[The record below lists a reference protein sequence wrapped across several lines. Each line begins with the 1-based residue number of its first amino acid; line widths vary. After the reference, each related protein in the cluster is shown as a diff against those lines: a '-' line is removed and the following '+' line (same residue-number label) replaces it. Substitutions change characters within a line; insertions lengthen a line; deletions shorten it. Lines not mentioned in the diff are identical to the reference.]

1 MKIYIAGKIAGDRR
15 YRAKFREA
23 AKTLEAAGHVVL
35 NPATLPDGLTDGDYM
50 RRAGNAGGVG
60 PGRVPPGL
68 PGEPGRH
75 GGMGLVPA
83 DRERVRPVFGN
94 DRRENKVKD
103 FAEAYKAAHAK
114 AREYTG
120 AKRAGWAEPGKRTR
134 ENHAILIPRQ
144 EAVDTANNLAT
155 AIYAKE
161 VYITWAMNLRG
172 FMVQLATGEHDAVTC
187 RECGGIFRAG
197 WMNGK
202 CPYCE
207 AKQAATSYVDGMREA
222 AGK

>member
-1 MKIYIAGKIAGDRR
+1 M
-15 YRAKFREA
+15 
-23 AKTLEAAGHVVL
+23 
-35 NPATLPDGLTDGDYM
+35 
-50 RRAGNAGGVG
+50 
-60 PGRVPPGL
+60 
-68 PGEPGRH
+68 
-75 GGMGLVPA
+75 
-83 DRERVRPVFGN
+83 
-94 DRRENKVKD
+94 KD

-144 EAVDTANNLAT
+144 EAVDTENNLAT

-207 AKQAATSYVDGMREA
+207 AKQAATRYVDGMREA

>member
-1 MKIYIAGKIAGDRR
+1 M
-15 YRAKFREA
+15 
-23 AKTLEAAGHVVL
+23 
-35 NPATLPDGLTDGDYM
+35 
-50 RRAGNAGGVG
+50 
-60 PGRVPPGL
+60 
-68 PGEPGRH
+68 
-75 GGMGLVPA
+75 
-83 DRERVRPVFGN
+83 
-94 DRRENKVKD
+94 KD

-134 ENHAILIPRQ
+134 ENHAILIPRK

-187 RECGGIFRAG
+187 RECGGIFHAG

>member
-1 MKIYIAGKIAGDRR
+1 MTRIRKTSRLKPGYFCVQGGPFRLIFRPECVILGPEGGEKPCDRKHNGR
-15 YRAKFREA
+15 RSS
-23 AKTLEAAGHVVL
+23 G
-35 NPATLPDGLTDGDYM
+35 
-50 RRAGNAGGVG
+50 RAGRRWRSAQRQCSG
-60 PGRVPPGL
+60 PAVRRWVIRLCSGRGWPL
-68 PGEPGRH
+68 
-75 GGMGLVPA
+75 
-83 DRERVRPVFGN
+83 
-94 DRRENKVKD
+94 RRR
-103 FAEAYKAAHAK
+103 AHAK

-120 AKRAGWAEPGKRTR
+120 GKRAGWAEPGKRTR

-207 AKQAATSYVDGMREA
+207 AKQAATRYVDGMREA

>member
-1 MKIYIAGKIAGDRR
+1 M
-15 YRAKFREA
+15 
-23 AKTLEAAGHVVL
+23 
-35 NPATLPDGLTDGDYM
+35 
-50 RRAGNAGGVG
+50 
-60 PGRVPPGL
+60 
-68 PGEPGRH
+68 
-75 GGMGLVPA
+75 
-83 DRERVRPVFGN
+83 
-94 DRRENKVKD
+94 KD
-103 FAEAYKAAHAK
+103 FAEAYKAASAK
-114 AREYTG
+114 AREYQG

-134 ENHAILIPRQ
+134 ENHAILIPRW
-144 EAVDTANNLAT
+144 EAVDMADNLAT

-187 RECGGIFRAG
+187 RECGGMFRAG

-207 AKQAATSYVDGMREA
+207 AEQAATRHVDGMREA